1 MASIPTKRAQ
11 ASSGTSFEEQAIY
24 YYIKQLF
31 QDAVNRGKYS
41 FNENESIE
49 LDIYIPCLHF
59 AIEYDGAYWHK
70 DKADIDNRKNDILSD
85 AGVYLV
91 RVRECG
97 LADLD
102 SKYGYII
109 YRKTSPRDN
118 GLHLQE
124 VINEIVNIIN
134 NYVKA
139 NDFPITK
146 EIKDS
151 LVSFHLSKEELIDNR
166 PNIYAQYHTVFQE
179 DNITTTCLIN
189 HWDYQKNGNLLPQ
202 NVSIKSGIFVV
213 LTCPQGHS
221 FHIQPSRYKLNT
233 NQQSQCKHCMLKY
246 CPAVLG
252 YANCDT
258 RNCDTYN
265 SLLETSTYVPIDE
278 SNRHSFFV
286 QRQEIQIENSPCTK
300 ILIKS
305 PHLLYKK
312 MQKSIAEKLEK
323 SPETISSKTILKWL
337 ISLDVSDRFDFLK
350 SIDTIGQT
358 SVPSLIDKVKEVLN
372 GKISIDNHFFFIEI
386 DVPDTIPPE
395 VALKLFK
402 IYRSKN
408 FSFSSLKYFDQPQ
421 IMDDFCNLLLSECKQ
436 NNFVS
441 MEINHFSLARKIE
454 SEYECLSKDFL
465 VRLYKLLT
473 RLNEIQPI
481 SEFDKCKE
489 LLYSRVST
497 NLSALEDET
506 TKNII
511 SKIQNCSS
519 ATKDQIRSWID
530 TTLSPQREQIIYHL
544 YQKGF
549 LKLIG
554 GEASDSTGHKFS
566 SKELNIDFIS
576 DIDTQL
582 NIMSILGIHRF
593 KYSLKSFDNPKFY
606 NRFISLIK
614 KSADTSDEFL
624 VSGYDSD
631 QLKAEILA
639 NIDTLSYEF
648 TKQLY
653 IMLMYLS
660 TTVDRP
666 YPCWYDDD
674 PEEVMSA
681 LKRKLTGKEQ
691 HLITKREVPSSPLSL
706 DITITFPDDVR
717 AKHEAEI
724 RGLEE
729 FEKQHKQYDHRID
742 EEAVMD
748 KFRRRSQCLCQHC
761 GSKFKKKFLLF
772 GEQICTKCGRKKD
785 Y

>member
-41 FNENESIE
+41 FNEDESIE

-102 SKYGYII
+102 NKYGDII
-109 YRKTSPRDN
+109 YRKTSSKDN

-134 NYVKA
+134 NYVNA
-139 NDFPITK
+139 NDLPITK

-151 LVSFHLSKEELIDNR
+151 LVYFHLSKEELIDNR
-166 PNIYAQYHTVFQE
+166 PNIYAQYHTVFQD

-189 HWDYQKNGNLLPQ
+189 HWDYQKNGNLIPQ

-213 LTCPQGHS
+213 LTCPKGHS
-221 FHIQPSRYKLNT
+221 FHVQPSRYKIKPTLKKENC
-233 NQQSQCKHCMLKY
+233 SRCMLNF
-246 CPAVLG
+246 CPALLDRTVCHSSS
-252 YANCDT
+252 CDIYE
-258 RNCDTYN
+258 NAHSNAIFVPSWEGNNHKFFAQNFKIDI
-265 SLLETSTYVPIDE
+265 ETSNCTNLLIKNIQPLYDQMWFEIKERISKFANNITTEDIIKWLDSIDWSE
-278 SNRHSFFV
+278 QFSFV
-286 QRQEIQIENSPCTK
+286 QMIEESDNQS
-300 ILIKS
+300 
-305 PHLLYKK
+305 
-312 MQKSIAEKLEK
+312 
-323 SPETISSKTILKWL
+323 L
-337 ISLDVSDRFDFLK
+337 ISKLKAVLSDRKNFAI
-350 SIDTIGQT
+350 SIKINENTDPLYAIKIFKKFG
-358 SVPSLIDKVKEVLN
+358 SKRFNYPSLQ
-372 GKISIDNHFFFIEI
+372 
-386 DVPDTIPPE
+386 
-395 VALKLFK
+395 
-402 IYRSKN
+402 
-408 FSFSSLKYFDQPQ
+408 YFDNPSIIQE
-421 IMDDFCNLLLSECKQ
+421 FCGLLLSECRSCNSVMSQ
-436 NNFVS
+436 
-441 MEINHFSLARKIE
+441 INDVALTMGIQKEYQLLSSLFSAH
-454 SEYECLSKDFL
+454 
-465 VRLYKLLT
+465 LYKLLLQLEQIAT
-473 RLNEIQPI
+473 FPR
-481 SEFDKCKE
+481 SEECRQ
-489 LLYSRVST
+489 LLYPKAQIE
-497 NLSALEDET
+497 LSVLEDNTAEG
-506 TKNII
+506 II
-511 SKIQNCSS
+511 SKIRNCNS
-519 ATKDQIRSWID
+519 ATKNQIRSWIEMS
-530 TTLSPQREQIIYHL
+530 LSPQREQIICLL

-554 GEASDSTGHKFS
+554 SEASDSIGCKFL

-593 KYSLKSFDNPKFY
+593 KYSLKSFDNPKFS
-606 NRFISLIK
+606 NRFINLIK

-624 VSGYDSD
+624 ISGYDSD

-648 TKQLY
+648 AKQLY

-691 HLITKREVPSSPLSL
+691 NLITKREVPSSPLSL
-706 DITITFPDDVR
+706 GITITFPDDVR

-724 RGLEE
+724 KELEE
-729 FEKQHKQYDHRID
+729 SEKQRKQHDYRID
-742 EEAVMD
+742 EETAKD
-748 KFRRRSQCLCQHC
+748 KLRRRSQGLCQHC
-761 GSKFKKKFLLF
+761 GNKFKKKFLLF